1 MAQWI
6 IKANGRVVPHLT
18 AVPLTT
24 AQHNSETEKKKR
36 ALFEKIIT
44 KRWGTSIY
52 PLSVT
57 IDTTTDNL
65 LDPYEDRDEPA
76 LEMPQLFDPVDVD
89 TAQLL
94 DKQPSYDQMIHS
106 EVALTQCDRLLNAK
120 ILRR

>member
-76 LEMPQLFDPVDVD
+76 LEMP
-89 TAQLL
+89 
-94 DKQPSYDQMIHS
+94 
-106 EVALTQCDRLLNAK
+106 
-120 ILRR
+120 